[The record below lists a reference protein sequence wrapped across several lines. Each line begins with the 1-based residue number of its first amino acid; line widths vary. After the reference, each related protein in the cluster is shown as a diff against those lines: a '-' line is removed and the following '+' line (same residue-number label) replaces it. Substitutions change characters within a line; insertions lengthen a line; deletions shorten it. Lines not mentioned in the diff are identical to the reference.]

1 MVWPAAA
8 ASQAGTH
15 AASLQPWSDGQVST
29 SWSAASSTACRSG
42 LHFKVGRP
50 PRSKFGPEVGLVVGP
65 ALDPAVDPS
74 LTVPVPVP
82 PVVGVSPLLPLPPL
96 PGPLLAGVSPT
107 VADSARPGSDPQ
119 AARSRRVP
127 PRTAVVCMD
136 PRGYQAPGAA
146 IADPPAA
153 RTTGCAGDTVRASSA
168 MAMTSTQTLLQ
179 RSALLLA
186 GALACSAGPAGT
198 TTDTTGDTGTSTAAQ
213 PTSTGATSTST
224 ASASSPTTSDPSSDP
239 SSSDPTTS
247 DPSSASTSSDPTAS
261 TTTGAVDDTGTST
274 GPDPASTSST
284 GDGSTTTADTS
295 GSSGTT
301 GAAEGLGVLS
311 GECGLLDAMELESPQ
326 AFVFS
331 NAIDLGVDGFDEAL
345 LTPGGMQMIAEGGLN
360 DGSLKSEIV
369 AYEVLARCDMASL
382 LKTEGKIVYTD
393 PMGKKTDIL
402 VELDGL
408 KVGVSVVRALGF
420 PKEDPYTVAQATT
433 ILKKK
438 LGDIQI
444 SSANVA
450 PEDAWVKQILS
461 VVAYGPMHVESVLT
475 AYDALDAQLKADTIL
490 VVTVT
495 NGDDSLLY

>member
-1 MVWPAAA
+1 
-8 ASQAGTH
+8 
-15 AASLQPWSDGQVST
+15 
-29 SWSAASSTACRSG
+29 
-42 LHFKVGRP
+42 
-50 PRSKFGPEVGLVVGP
+50 
-65 ALDPAVDPS
+65 
-74 LTVPVPVP
+74 
-82 PVVGVSPLLPLPPL
+82 
-96 PGPLLAGVSPT
+96 
-107 VADSARPGSDPQ
+107 
-119 AARSRRVP
+119 
-127 PRTAVVCMD
+127 
-136 PRGYQAPGAA
+136 
-146 IADPPAA
+146 
-153 RTTGCAGDTVRASSA
+153 
-168 MAMTSTQTLLQ
+168 MATTSTQTLLQ

-198 TTDTTGDTGTSTAAQ
+198 AGDTGDSTGTGGPASTDTGAP
-213 PTSTGATSTST
+213 PTGTGATST
-224 ASASSPTTSDPSSDP
+224 ASSTSSSSSTSPDPSTT
-239 SSSDPTTS
+239 DPTT
-247 DPSSASTSSDPTAS
+247 TAAT
-261 TTTGAVDDTGTST
+261 TTTGVVDDTGTST
-274 GPDPASTSST
+274 GPDPGSST
-284 GDGSTTTADTS
+284 TTGTSDGSTTGTGTS
-295 GSSGTT
+295 TSDTT

-311 GECGLLDAMELESPQ
+311 GECGLIDAMELESPQ

-360 DGSLKSEIV
+360 DGSLKSEVI

-393 PMGKKTDIL
+393 PMGKKTDLL

-461 VVAYGPMHVESVLT
+461 VVAYGPMHVDSVLT
-475 AYDALDAQLKADTIL
+475 AYAGLDAQLKADTIL

-495 NGDDSLLY
+495 DGDDSLLY

>member
-1 MVWPAAA
+1 
-8 ASQAGTH
+8 
-15 AASLQPWSDGQVST
+15 
-29 SWSAASSTACRSG
+29 
-42 LHFKVGRP
+42 
-50 PRSKFGPEVGLVVGP
+50 
-65 ALDPAVDPS
+65 
-74 LTVPVPVP
+74 
-82 PVVGVSPLLPLPPL
+82 
-96 PGPLLAGVSPT
+96 
-107 VADSARPGSDPQ
+107 
-119 AARSRRVP
+119 
-127 PRTAVVCMD
+127 
-136 PRGYQAPGAA
+136 
-146 IADPPAA
+146 
-153 RTTGCAGDTVRASSA
+153 
-168 MAMTSTQTLLQ
+168 MATTSTQTLLQ

-198 TTDTTGDTGTSTAAQ
+198 TGDTGDSTGTGGPASTDTGAP
-213 PTSTGATSTST
+213 PTGTGATSTATST
-224 ASASSPTTSDPSSDP
+224 SSSTSPDPSTT
-239 SSSDPTTS
+239 DPTT
-247 DPSSASTSSDPTAS
+247 TAT
-261 TTTGAVDDTGTST
+261 TTTGGVVDDTSTST
-274 GPDPASTSST
+274 GPDPGSST
-284 GDGSTTTADTS
+284 TTGTSDGSTTGTGTTGTSDT
-295 GSSGTT
+295 SGTT
-301 GAAEGLGVLS
+301 GAADGLGVLS
-311 GECGLLDAMELESPQ
+311 GECGLIDAMELESPQ

-360 DGSLKSEIV
+360 DGSLKSEVI

-461 VVAYGPMHVESVLT
+461 VVAYGPMHVDSVLT
-475 AYDALDAQLKADTIL
+475 AYAALDAQLKADTIL

-495 NGDDSLLY
+495 DGDDSLLY

>member
-1 MVWPAAA
+1 MLA
-8 ASQAGTH
+8 
-15 AASLQPWSDGQVST
+15 
-29 SWSAASSTACRSG
+29 
-42 LHFKVGRP
+42 
-50 PRSKFGPEVGLVVGP
+50 

-74 LTVPVPVP
+74 LTLPVLVPL
-82 PVVGVSPLLPLPPL
+82 VVGVSPLLPLPLPL

-107 VADSARPGSDPQ
+107 VVDSARPGSDPQ
-119 AARSRRVP
+119 ATRIRRVP
-127 PRTAVVCMD
+127 PRTAVVRMARED
-136 PRGYQAPGAA
+136 TRAP
-146 IADPPAA
+146 P
-153 RTTGCAGDTVRASSA
+153 RTTRRAGDTVRASSA
-168 MAMTSTQTLLQ
+168 MATTSTQTLLQ

-198 TTDTTGDTGTSTAAQ
+198 TGDTGDTTTTGGPASTDTGAP
-213 PTSTGATSTST
+213 PTGTGATST
-224 ASASSPTTSDPSSDP
+224 ASSTSSSTSPDPSTT
-239 SSSDPTTS
+239 DPTT
-247 DPSSASTSSDPTAS
+247 TAAT
-261 TTTGAVDDTGTST
+261 TTTGGVVDDTGTST
-274 GPDPASTSST
+274 GPDPGTSTTGTSDDSTTGTGTTGTSTS
-284 GDGSTTTADTS
+284 DTT
-295 GSSGTT
+295 GTT

-311 GECGLLDAMELESPQ
+311 GECGLIDAMELESPQ

-331 NAIDLGVDGFDEAL
+331 NAIDLGADGFDEAL

-360 DGSLKSEIV
+360 DGSLKSEVI

-461 VVAYGPMHVESVLT
+461 VVAYGPMHVDSVLT
-475 AYDALDAQLKADTIL
+475 AYAGLDAQLKADTIL

-495 NGDDSLLY
+495 DGDDSLLY

>member
-1 MVWPAAA
+1 
-8 ASQAGTH
+8 
-15 AASLQPWSDGQVST
+15 
-29 SWSAASSTACRSG
+29 
-42 LHFKVGRP
+42 
-50 PRSKFGPEVGLVVGP
+50 
-65 ALDPAVDPS
+65 
-74 LTVPVPVP
+74 
-82 PVVGVSPLLPLPPL
+82 
-96 PGPLLAGVSPT
+96 
-107 VADSARPGSDPQ
+107 
-119 AARSRRVP
+119 
-127 PRTAVVCMD
+127 
-136 PRGYQAPGAA
+136 
-146 IADPPAA
+146 
-153 RTTGCAGDTVRASSA
+153 
-168 MAMTSTQTLLQ
+168 MATTSTQTLLQ

-198 TTDTTGDTGTSTAAQ
+198 TGDTGDSTGTGGPASTDTGAP
-213 PTSTGATSTST
+213 PTGTGATST
-224 ASASSPTTSDPSSDP
+224 ASSTTSSSSTSPDPSTT
-239 SSSDPTTS
+239 DPTT
-247 DPSSASTSSDPTAS
+247 TA
-261 TTTGAVDDTGTST
+261 TTTGGVVDDTGTST
-274 GPDPASTSST
+274 GPDPGSGTTTGTS
-284 GDGSTTTADTS
+284 DGSTTGTGTTGTSTSDTT
-295 GSSGTT
+295 GTT

-311 GECGLLDAMELESPQ
+311 GECGLIDAMELESPQ

-360 DGSLKSEIV
+360 DGSLKSEVI

-393 PMGKKTDIL
+393 PMGKKTDLL

-461 VVAYGPMHVESVLT
+461 VVAYGPMHVDSVLT
-475 AYDALDAQLKADTIL
+475 AYAGLDAQLKADTIL

-495 NGDDSLLY
+495 DGDDSLLY

>member
-1 MVWPAAA
+1 
-8 ASQAGTH
+8 
-15 AASLQPWSDGQVST
+15 
-29 SWSAASSTACRSG
+29 
-42 LHFKVGRP
+42 
-50 PRSKFGPEVGLVVGP
+50 
-65 ALDPAVDPS
+65 
-74 LTVPVPVP
+74 
-82 PVVGVSPLLPLPPL
+82 
-96 PGPLLAGVSPT
+96 
-107 VADSARPGSDPQ
+107 
-119 AARSRRVP
+119 
-127 PRTAVVCMD
+127 
-136 PRGYQAPGAA
+136 
-146 IADPPAA
+146 
-153 RTTGCAGDTVRASSA
+153 
-168 MAMTSTQTLLQ
+168 MATTSTQTLLQ

-198 TTDTTGDTGTSTAAQ
+198 TGDTGDSTGTGGPASTDTGAP
-213 PTSTGATSTST
+213 PTGTGATST
-224 ASASSPTTSDPSSDP
+224 ASSTSSSTSPDPSTT
-239 SSSDPTTS
+239 DPTT
-247 DPSSASTSSDPTAS
+247 TAA
-261 TTTGAVDDTGTST
+261 TTTGGVVDDTGTST
-274 GPDPASTSST
+274 GPDPGSST
-284 GDGSTTTADTS
+284 TTGTSDGSTTGTGTTGTSDTT
-295 GSSGTT
+295 GTT
-301 GAAEGLGVLS
+301 GAADGLGVLS
-311 GECGLLDAMELESPQ
+311 GECGLIDAMELESPQ

-360 DGSLKSEIV
+360 DGSLKSEVI

-461 VVAYGPMHVESVLT
+461 VVAYGPMHVDSVLT
-475 AYDALDAQLKADTIL
+475 AYAGLDAQLKADTIL

-495 NGDDSLLY
+495 DGDDSLLY

>member
-1 MVWPAAA
+1 
-8 ASQAGTH
+8 
-15 AASLQPWSDGQVST
+15 
-29 SWSAASSTACRSG
+29 
-42 LHFKVGRP
+42 
-50 PRSKFGPEVGLVVGP
+50 
-65 ALDPAVDPS
+65 
-74 LTVPVPVP
+74 
-82 PVVGVSPLLPLPPL
+82 
-96 PGPLLAGVSPT
+96 
-107 VADSARPGSDPQ
+107 
-119 AARSRRVP
+119 
-127 PRTAVVCMD
+127 
-136 PRGYQAPGAA
+136 
-146 IADPPAA
+146 
-153 RTTGCAGDTVRASSA
+153 
-168 MAMTSTQTLLQ
+168 MATTSTQTLLQ

-198 TTDTTGDTGTSTAAQ
+198 TGDTGDSTGTGGPASTDTGAP
-213 PTSTGATSTST
+213 PTGTGATSTATST
-224 ASASSPTTSDPSSDP
+224 SSSTSPDPSTT
-239 SSSDPTTS
+239 DPTT
-247 DPSSASTSSDPTAS
+247 TA
-261 TTTGAVDDTGTST
+261 TTTGGVVDDTGTST
-274 GPDPASTSST
+274 GPDPGSTTTT
-284 GDGSTTTADTS
+284 GTSDGSTTGTGTTGTSDT
-295 GSSGTT
+295 SGTT
-301 GAAEGLGVLS
+301 GAADGLGVLS
-311 GECGLLDAMELESPQ
+311 GECGLIDAMELESPQ

-360 DGSLKSEIV
+360 DGSLKSEVI

-461 VVAYGPMHVESVLT
+461 VVAYGPMHVDSVLT
-475 AYDALDAQLKADTIL
+475 AYAALDAQLKADTIL

-495 NGDDSLLY
+495 DGDDSLLY

>member
-1 MVWPAAA
+1 
-8 ASQAGTH
+8 
-15 AASLQPWSDGQVST
+15 
-29 SWSAASSTACRSG
+29 
-42 LHFKVGRP
+42 
-50 PRSKFGPEVGLVVGP
+50 
-65 ALDPAVDPS
+65 
-74 LTVPVPVP
+74 
-82 PVVGVSPLLPLPPL
+82 
-96 PGPLLAGVSPT
+96 
-107 VADSARPGSDPQ
+107 
-119 AARSRRVP
+119 
-127 PRTAVVCMD
+127 
-136 PRGYQAPGAA
+136 
-146 IADPPAA
+146 
-153 RTTGCAGDTVRASSA
+153 
-168 MAMTSTQTLLQ
+168 MATTSTQTLLQ

-198 TTDTTGDTGTSTAAQ
+198 TGDTGDSTGTGGPASTDTGAP
-213 PTSTGATSTST
+213 PTGTGATST
-224 ASASSPTTSDPSSDP
+224 ASSTSSSTT
-239 SSSDPTTS
+239 SDPTTS
-247 DPSSASTSSDPTAS
+247 DPTTTDAS
-261 TTTGAVDDTGTST
+261 TTATTTGGVVDDTGTST
-274 GPDPASTSST
+274 GPDPGS
-284 GDGSTTTADTS
+284 STTTGTSDSSSSGTGTSDT
-295 GSSGTT
+295 SGTT

-311 GECGLLDAMELESPQ
+311 GECGLIDAMELESPQ

-345 LTPGGMQMIAEGGLN
+345 LTPSGMQMIAEGGLN
-360 DGSLKSEIV
+360 DGSLKSEVI

-461 VVAYGPMHVESVLT
+461 VVAYGPMHVDSVLT
-475 AYDALDAQLKADTIL
+475 AYAGLDAQLKADTIL

-495 NGDDSLLY
+495 DGDDSLLY

>member
-1 MVWPAAA
+1 
-8 ASQAGTH
+8 
-15 AASLQPWSDGQVST
+15 
-29 SWSAASSTACRSG
+29 
-42 LHFKVGRP
+42 
-50 PRSKFGPEVGLVVGP
+50 
-65 ALDPAVDPS
+65 
-74 LTVPVPVP
+74 
-82 PVVGVSPLLPLPPL
+82 
-96 PGPLLAGVSPT
+96 
-107 VADSARPGSDPQ
+107 
-119 AARSRRVP
+119 
-127 PRTAVVCMD
+127 
-136 PRGYQAPGAA
+136 
-146 IADPPAA
+146 
-153 RTTGCAGDTVRASSA
+153 
-168 MAMTSTQTLLQ
+168 MATTSTQTLLQ

-198 TTDTTGDTGTSTAAQ
+198 TGDTGDSTGTGGPASTDTGAP
-213 PTSTGATSTST
+213 PTGTGATST
-224 ASASSPTTSDPSSDP
+224 TTSTSSSTSPDPSTT
-239 SSSDPTTS
+239 DPTT
-247 DPSSASTSSDPTAS
+247 TAA
-261 TTTGAVDDTGTST
+261 TTTGGVVDDTGTST
-274 GPDPASTSST
+274 GPDPGSTTTT
-284 GDGSTTTADTS
+284 GTSDGSTTGTGTTGTSDT
-295 GSSGTT
+295 SGTT
-301 GAAEGLGVLS
+301 GAADGLGVLS
-311 GECGLLDAMELESPQ
+311 GECGLIDAMELESPQ

-360 DGSLKSEIV
+360 DGSLKSEVI

-393 PMGKKTDIL
+393 PMGKKTDLL

-461 VVAYGPMHVESVLT
+461 VVAYGPMHVDSVLT
-475 AYDALDAQLKADTIL
+475 AYAGLDAQLKADTIL

-495 NGDDSLLY
+495 DGDDSLLY